1 MIARQKP
8 VQDHPDGSGYCDA
21 VREKFRTV
29 FGSECTLPNDC
40 LMKRYAVTST
50 GDLIMILR

>member
-1 MIARQKP
+1 MIARQEP
-8 VQDHPDGSGYCDA
+8 AQHNQNGSGYCDV

-29 FGSECTLPNDC
+29 FGSECTLPNEC

>member
-1 MIARQKP
+1 MITSHKP
-8 VQDHPDGSGYCDA
+8 VQHTTTGSGYCNR
-21 VREKFRTV
+21 VREKFRDI
-29 FGSECTLPNDC
+29 FGNECTLPDES

>member
-1 MIARQKP
+1 MIAHQNP
-8 VQDHPDGSGYCDA
+8 EQHNPDGSRYCDA

-29 FGSECTLPNDC
+29 FERECTLPNEC

>member
-1 MIARQKP
+1 MIARQNP
-8 VQDHPDGSGYCDA
+8 EQHNPDGSGYCDV

-29 FGSECTLPNDC
+29 FESECTLPNDC
-40 LMKRYAVTST
+40 LMERYAVTST